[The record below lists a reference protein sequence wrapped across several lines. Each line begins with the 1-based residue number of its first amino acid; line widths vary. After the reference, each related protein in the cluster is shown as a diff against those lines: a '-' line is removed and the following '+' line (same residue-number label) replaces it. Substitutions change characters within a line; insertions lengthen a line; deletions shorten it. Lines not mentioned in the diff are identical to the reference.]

1 MNNSYLKDI
10 LDAQLASKNTI
21 ANLYSQA
28 DPLQIASKFKDPFIA
43 LICALFAYGNA
54 KMIVKFLNSL
64 DFDMLNFSDDEIRK
78 IVKSKNFLYRFQ
90 NSSDV
95 SEIFITIKRLKEY
108 DLQGI
113 LLDGF
118 NKRSLMVDAIN
129 ELIAQIYKLNSYKSD
144 SYEFFF
150 GRGFDKEP
158 KSPYKRYNMWLRWMV
173 RDSDIDLGL
182 FKSLPKSE
190 LILPLD
196 THTHKV
202 SLELGLCDRKSYDYK
217 AALCITSNLKIFD
230 SSDPVKYDFALYRIG
245 QSKELEIVKSGLNK
259 I

>member
-1 MNNSYLKDI
+1 MNNSYLKEI
-10 LDAQLASKNTI
+10 LDEHLTSKNTI

-64 DFDMLNFSDDEIRK
+64 DFDMLNLSDDEIRK
-78 IVKSKNFLYRFQ
+78 EFKSKKILYRFQ

-129 ELIAQIYKLNSYKSD
+129 ELIAQIYKLNLYKSD
-144 SYEFFF
+144 GYEFFF

-182 FKSLPKSE
+182 FKNLPKSE

-196 THTHKV
+196 THTHRV

-245 QSKELEIVKSGLNK
+245 QSKELERVKSRLNK

>member
-64 DFDMLNFSDDEIRK
+64 DFDMLNLSDDEIRR

-113 LLDGF
+113 LLDSF

-129 ELIAQIYKLNSYKSD
+129 ELIAQIYK
-144 SYEFFF
+144 
-150 GRGFDKEP
+150 RGFDKEP

-245 QSKELEIVKSGLNK
+245 QSKELERVKSGLNK